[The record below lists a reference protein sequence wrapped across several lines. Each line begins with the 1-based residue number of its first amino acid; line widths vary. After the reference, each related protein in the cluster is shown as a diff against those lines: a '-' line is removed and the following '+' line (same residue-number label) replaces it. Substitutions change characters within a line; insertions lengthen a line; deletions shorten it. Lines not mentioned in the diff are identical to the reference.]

1 MTIEVWGFVLSL
13 IGCLIV
19 GGIPGFF
26 IARYFLKKQLDKNP
40 PINEDMIRVM
50 YREMGRKPSEAQI
63 KAVMNN
69 INKANKKSK

>member
-13 IGCLIV
+13 IGCLIA
-19 GGIPGFF
+19 GGIVGFF

-50 YREMGRKPSEAQI
+50 YREMGRKPSAAQI

>member
-19 GGIPGFF
+19 GGIAGFF
-26 IARYFLKKQLDKNP
+26 IARYFLKKQIGKNP

-50 YREMGRKPSEAQI
+50 YREMGRKPSETQI
-63 KAVMNN
+63 KRIM
-69 INKANKKSK
+69 KSVNDQYK

>member
-13 IGCLIV
+13 IGCLIA
-19 GGIPGFF
+19 GGIAGFF

-50 YREMGRKPSEAQI
+50 YREMGRKRSSNQSCNEQH
-63 KAVMNN
+63 
-69 INKANKKSK
+69 